1 MPWPPANTT
10 SIAIKA
16 YPMHNNTSIIC
27 PHFGVCGGCQ
37 NQHQPYAEQLA
48 YKQTYIKNLLA
59 QFNPAEFGDIV
70 PSPKIEYF
78 RNKMEFAVA
87 GTVDEPLVGLR
98 PQKKF
103 SEVIDIT
110 DCRIFYP
117 QAGKVLEAVR
127 EWIKECRIE
136 PYDLK
141 CRTGQLRYIS
151 MRHGK
156 AYDEAMVILVMS
168 LTPEQFEQ
176 QREMFGSIVKRLSS
190 LGQVVSVYVCLNSGF
205 ADEALSGRMELLYGR
220 PYLRERINDIE
231 YQISPLSFFQTNSYC
246 CDRLYQI
253 IRDQAAISGGAVLDL
268 FCGCGGISLQVSRS
282 AARVTGIDIV
292 EQNITDAAQNCR
304 INSVTNTAFTCMDC
318 QQFLEQATV
327 SGTLQEYSTLIVD
340 PPRQG
345 LTKKDRKFILDSGIG
360 SLIYV
365 SCNPW
370 NLVQDFKALCGSY
383 SVQYIQPVDMFPHT
397 PHMEAVVRLARQ

>member
-1 MPWPPANTT
+1 M
-10 SIAIKA
+10 
-16 YPMHNNTSIIC
+16 NNDSFQIC

-37 NQHQPYAEQLA
+37 TQNQTYAEQLA
-48 YKQTYIKNLLA
+48 YKQTYVKNLLA
-59 QFNPAEFGDIV
+59 QFHPEEFGDIV

-87 GTVDEPLVGLR
+87 GTVDEPRVGLR

-117 QAGKVLEAVR
+117 LAGRVLEAVR

-141 CRTGQLRYIS
+141 RRTGQLRYIS

-168 LTPEQFEQ
+168 ITHEQFEQ
-176 QREMFGSIVKRLSS
+176 QQDVFGWIVKRLSS
-190 LGQVVSVYVCLNSGF
+190 LGHVASVYACLNSGS
-205 ADEALSGRMELLYGR
+205 ADEALSGKMVLLHGR
-220 PYLRERINDIE
+220 PFLRERINDIE

-253 IRDQAAISGGAVLDL
+253 IRDQSSLSGGSVLDL

-304 INSVTNTAFTCMDC
+304 LNAVSNAAFTCMDC
-318 QQFLEQATV
+318 QQFLEEAAA
-327 SGTLQEYSTLIVD
+327 SGALREYSTLIVD

-345 LTKKDRKFILDSGIG
+345 LTKKDRKFILDSGID

-383 SVQYIQPVDMFPHT
+383 SVRYIQPVDMFPHT
-397 PHMEAVVRLARQ
+397 PHMETVVRLTRQ